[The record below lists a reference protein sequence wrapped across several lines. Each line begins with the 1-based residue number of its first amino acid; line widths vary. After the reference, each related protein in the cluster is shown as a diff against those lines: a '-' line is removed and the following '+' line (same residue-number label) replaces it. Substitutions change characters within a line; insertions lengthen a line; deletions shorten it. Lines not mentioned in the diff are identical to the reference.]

1 MGLKL
6 ILGRAGSGKTR
17 CCLEDIRKR
26 LRQSPAGRPLIL
38 LLPEHA
44 TFQVERELAAT
55 PGLGGFA
62 RAYVFGFRRL
72 AHRVLLEAGGAVRP
86 HITELGKK
94 LVLSRLLMK
103 EQKKLKVF
111 QRAANQRTFAETL
124 AGMIQEFKTYA
135 VSPQQL
141 EQFREQA
148 GESPL
153 ADKLQDLSLLY
164 QDFAEFLQDRY
175 TDPEDYLSLLADKV
189 ARSALIPGA
198 EVWVDG
204 FTWFN
209 PQETAVL
216 AQILGCAAGVTVT
229 LCLADAQSPEHS
241 SETALLHRQWET
253 RRKLLDLARSLNIS
267 VEEQQLTGCGR
278 FVLRPLL
285 AHLEQRFFTYPT
297 LLFSGESRGLVL
309 VEAANRRV
317 EVEGI
322 ARDII
327 RLCREEGYRWR
338 DIAILLRDGES
349 YADIVETVLTDY
361 EIPFFNDRQRQPVHH
376 PLAELLRSS
385 LEVLTG
391 RWRYDA
397 VFRCLKTDLFPLCR
411 DEIDELENYVLEFGI
426 RGSRWTSE
434 EPWNFVRRLSLD
446 EDAEI
451 NDDRQEQL
459 DRINGIRR
467 KAVRPLADFAA
478 QVKQAAD
485 VRAVTTALYQLLLEL
500 EVPEKLAQWADK
512 AEAAGDLEQAGEHR
526 QMWDSVIQL
535 LEQLVETCGDE
546 QMDLAAYADLV
557 NDGLEGLKLSLIPPG
572 LDYVT
577 VSPLAQTSVAN
588 LRAVYVP
595 GVNDGVLPMR
605 GRGEGILTDA
615 ERTRLAQAGLE
626 LAPGATADTFA
637 ERFLVYTALT
647 RAGEYLWVSYPLA
660 DEEGKGLSPSL
671 VIKRLKELAGVNVKS
686 LPLEP
691 RPGREKEYLART
703 RPGLSALAVSLRQY
717 KNHEK
722 ISPLWRDVY
731 NWTRQRPALTAT
743 LRRSLAGLFHS
754 NQEKNLPGELSACL
768 YPRYG
773 RLRGS
778 VTRFESFRACPFKHF
793 AQYGLSL
800 KERAVFRLQAPELG
814 RFFHA
819 ALKSFGDKMQA
830 AGRSWGSV
838 GDTEYQAICRE
849 IVNELAPKLQ
859 NEILLSSEQHKHLL
873 GRLERTVERSVH
885 RLVEFD
891 RVSRFKPVAL
901 ERVFGRG
908 KDSLPPLVYRL
919 KNGTTLEISGQIDRL
934 DEAEKDGRKY
944 ILVIDYKSGGAWLKL
959 TEVFYGLRLQLL
971 TYLLVAKNA
980 EELFGGEKCLPGGVL
995 YYFLKNPNLSGSVR
1009 LSPEQIT
1016 KKINGMLKMPG
1027 WLLADPEV
1035 VRLLDSTMEKWSDF
1049 LKVALTK
1056 DNTFYS
1062 NCLSYLKTPA
1072 EFRLLLAHVE
1082 DMLVET
1088 AEKILSGDIAISP
1101 YLLTGKNACSYCR
1114 YSPVCQFDRQLPE
1127 NDYRKLEQPA
1137 DEDIMQQLA
1146 AKGGKKDELV

>member
-1 MGLKL
+1 MGLRL

-17 CCLEDIRKR
+17 CCLDDIRKE
-26 LRQSPAGRPLIL
+26 LRQSPEGRPLIL

-55 PGLGGFA
+55 PDIGGFA

-72 AHRVLLEAGGAVRP
+72 AHRVLMETGGAVRP
-86 HITELGKK
+86 HITELGKR
-94 LVLSRLLMK
+94 LVLSRLLTK

-111 QRAANQRTFAETL
+111 HRAANQRTFAETL

-135 VSPQQL
+135 VSPRQL

-148 GESPL
+148 GDSPL
-153 ADKLQDLSLLY
+153 ADKLHDLSLLY
-164 QDFAEFLQDRY
+164 QDFAEFLQNRY

-189 ARSALIPGA
+189 AQSELLQGA
-198 EVWVDG
+198 QVWVDG

-216 AQILGCAAGVTVT
+216 AQVLGCAAGVTVT
-229 LCLADAQSPEHS
+229 LCLAEPQSSEHS

-253 RRKLLDLARSLNIS
+253 RRKLLELARGLNIP
-267 VEEQQLTGCGR
+267 VEEQQLNSGR
-278 FVLRPLL
+278 RFALRPLL
-285 AHLEQRFFTYPT
+285 SHLEQRFFAYPPV
-297 LLFSGESRGLVL
+297 LFTGEPEGLSL

-322 ARDII
+322 ARDMI

-338 DIAILLRDGES
+338 DMAILLRDGDS
-349 YADIVETVLTDY
+349 YGDIVETVLTDY
-361 EIPFFNDRQRQPVHH
+361 DIPFFSDRQRQPVHH

-385 LEVLTG
+385 LEVLSG
-391 RWRYDA
+391 RWSYDA

-426 RGSRWTSE
+426 RGSRWISD
-434 EPWNFVRRLSLD
+434 EPWTFVRRLSLD
-446 EDAEI
+446 EDAEM
-451 NDDRQEQL
+451 DDRQQETL
-459 DRINGIRR
+459 ERIDGIRR
-467 KAVRPLADFAA
+467 KAVKPLADFGER
-478 QVKQAAD
+478 VRQAAD
-485 VRAVTTALYQLLLEL
+485 VQAVTKALYQLLLEL

-512 AEAAGDLEQAGEHR
+512 AEAAGDLEQVGEHR

-535 LEQLVETCGDE
+535 LEQLVEACGDE
-546 QMDLAAYADLV
+546 PLELADYAAMI

-577 VSPLAQTSVAN
+577 VSPLAQTTVAN

-615 ERTRLAQAGLE
+615 ERNRMAQAGLE

-647 RAGEYLWVSYPLA
+647 RAGEYLWISYPLA

-671 VIKRLKELAGVNVKS
+671 MIKRLKELSGAKVTS

-691 RPGREKEYLART
+691 QAGRERDYLART
-703 RPGLSALAVSLRQY
+703 KPGLSALAASLRLY
-717 KNHEK
+717 KNHKK
-722 ISPLWRDVY
+722 ISPLWWDVY
-731 NWTRQRPALTAT
+731 NWARQQKLLAGT
-743 LRRSLAGLFHS
+743 LRRSLAGLFHC
-754 NQEKNLPGELSACL
+754 NQEADLPTDLAAGL
-768 YPRYG
+768 YPRNR

-800 KERAVFRLQAPELG
+800 KERAVFRLQAPDLG
-814 RFFHA
+814 RFLHA

-830 AGRSWGSV
+830 AGRTWGSV
-838 GDTEYQAICRE
+838 GDAEYQEICRE

-859 NEILLSSEQHKHLL
+859 NEILLSSEQHKHLV

-885 RLVEFD
+885 RLVELD
-891 RVSRFKPVAL
+891 RVSRFKPLAL
-901 ERVFGRG
+901 EKSFGRG
-908 KDSLPPLVYRL
+908 KDSLPPLAYRL
-919 KNGTTLEISGQIDRL
+919 KDGTTLEISGQIDRL
-934 DEAEKDGRKY
+934 DQAEKDGRKY
-944 ILVIDYKSGGAWLKL
+944 ILIIDYKSGGAWLKL
-959 TEVFYGLRLQLL
+959 VDVFHGLRLQLL

-980 EELFGGEKCLPGGVL
+980 AELFGSEECLPGGVL
-995 YYFLKNPNLSGSVR
+995 YYFLKNPSLSGSVR
-1009 LSPEQIT
+1009 LTPEQVT
-1016 KKINGMLKMPG
+1016 REINKLLKMPG

-1035 VRLLDSTMEKWSDF
+1035 VRMLDGSMEKWSDF
-1049 LKVALTK
+1049 LKVALTN

-1062 NCLSYLKTPA
+1062 NCLAYLKTPE
-1072 EFRLLLAHVE
+1072 EFKLLLGHVE
-1082 DMLVET
+1082 NMLVET
-1088 AEKILSGDIAISP
+1088 AEKILSGNIAVSP
-1101 YLLTGKNACSYCR
+1101 YLLAGKNACSYCR

-1137 DEDIMQQLA
+1137 DEAIMRQLA
-1146 AKGGKKDELV
+1146 AKGGEKDELV